1 MLSKDEQ
8 SKWSKLRRN
17 LSAETFHSR
26 PASKCGIICTSFRD
40 FRARSHGDLAEA
52 SVNGQDLQC
61 GERVLMALQSPH
73 LSLPRVCSWD
83 LLVCLRWDCACRC
96 YCDVPA
102 LLLFGC
108 QRLTLPN
115 IMLFFV
121 RSAAYH
127 SLCCSQETTHWS
139 VSSSQVLLRPVVV
152 ERALAGAGVAVLSSR
167 LVELVEPWTKLG
179 RDKNWVL
186 RQGVSINGGTPK
198 WMVCKSR

>member
-1 MLSKDEQ
+1 MLVAVIVMS
-8 SKWSKLRRN
+8 LRCFFLDVRERD
-17 LSAETFHSR
+17 SHFR
-26 PASKCGIICTSFRD
+26 TSCF
-40 FRARSHGDLAEA
+40 
-52 SVNGQDLQC
+52 
-61 GERVLMALQSPH
+61 
-73 LSLPRVCSWD
+73 
-83 LLVCLRWDCACRC
+83 
-96 YCDVPA
+96 
-102 LLLFGC
+102 
-108 QRLTLPN
+108 
-115 IMLFFV
+115 FFV

-198 WMVCKSR
+198 WMVYNGKFPLTWIKHVA